1 MILAATDRLA
11 LIELV
16 TLADSYA
23 TARDSRRYAALFTDD
38 ARMDGQAATV
48 RGRDQLEQTVARVWA
63 AEAPGTR
70 HLTLNITIDDTGPDP
85 EIRSTLVLLLPGNPA
100 TIASVADIRQVAVR
114 TSEGWR
120 IRSRTIT
127 LDQPDPTTAGVAI
140 PTHQAE
146 SVA

>member
-38 ARMDGQAATV
+38 ARMDGQVATV
-48 RGRDQLEQTVARVWA
+48 QGRDQLEQTVARVWA
-63 AEAPGTR
+63 AEPAGTR
-70 HLTLNITIDDTGPDP
+70 HLTLNITIDNTGHDP
-85 EIRSTLVLLLPGNPA
+85 EIRSTLALLLPGNPA
-100 TIASVADIRQVAVR
+100 TIARVADIRQVAVR
-114 TSEGWR
+114 TSDGWR

-127 LDQPDPTTAGVAI
+127 LDQPEPTTAGVAA

-146 SVA
+146 GVA